1 MDNRVV
7 GMSFFEYGRS
17 LFAQVPGEALA
28 GLLQSG
34 HVQSRI
40 ENEVDEL
47 MQAGERQAQQ
57 AAAALQS
64 GTADGGG
71 NLMVWLLVGAIIL
84 VALLMLWFLGR
95 IVRNN
100 REAEGNIE
108 DTPHFEDQFA
118 VHDEEI
124 SIVTEG
130 PDSDDRQED
139 QDEYQEPSM
148 LADLEV
154 SDERI
159 EPEFAFTEANDEEHQ
174 TTAYFEDEQLP
185 EEPEEVLADYG
196 GEHEAEAHDKTD
208 RHEYLDSENIIHLTT
223 RAEDEEPE
231 SEPLDTEEA
240 DPDYAVS
247 YDVEEQDEEE
257 TVSEELEQ
265 EDSNVRYAFAA
276 TPRAPVSFSGITED
290 EPEEKPVWSEP
301 EVTGRSEPEKVQ
313 SDEYRSRPYIAPTVL
328 REDME
333 KMEQHHAARIDQLRE
348 DMTRQITSMKAEN
361 NNRLD
366 LIINAL
372 DRKIENLADLT
383 RQGQKEN
390 SQQPPA
396 SLSPELTGK
405 ISSLQSTMD
414 NQGQRIR
421 AITQI
426 LDDRLDSVSHVYGE
440 VRSISER
447 IEAFTN
453 KLDKL
458 EQSIIDRAHQDVM
471 ADVQLS
477 DVIRSS
483 LSPEDYEF
491 KALLNNNNR
500 ADCLIRLPHPPG
512 AIVIDTKFPLDA
524 FNALPAREDVA
535 RGTAQA
541 KAAEDS
547 FRRSVLRHIIDVAE
561 RYIVPGET
569 ADSAL
574 LFLPTE
580 AIYTAL
586 HARFPDLVR
595 DSFRARVWIVSPS
608 TLMGTLQTL
617 RGVLR
622 DNRDR
627 TSAEAVRREAD
638 EAMSEV
644 EALRSRASVLAQN
657 FEKTQDELR
666 SLLDA
671 TNKVVNRTGSSRQ
684 TGPSS
689 SHSVHHAL
697 MDHLYDNKPEWPGW
711 SADQAREKGQQEP
724 ALYDD
729 KNPRPDNLR

>member
-1 MDNRVV
+1 
-7 GMSFFEYGRS
+7 MSFFECGRNII
-17 LFAQVPGEALA
+17 AQVPGDAFI
-28 GLLQSG
+28 GFLQSG

-47 MQAGERQAQQ
+47 MQAGERQAQS
-57 AAAALQS
+57 AANALQAGS
-64 GTADGGG
+64 ADGGG
-71 NLMVWLLVGAIIL
+71 NLMVWVLVGVIIL
-84 VALLMLWFLGR
+84 IALLMLWFLGR

-100 REAEGNIE
+100 RDAQENVG

-124 SIVTEG
+124 SIVTEETEDG
-130 PDSDDRQED
+130 DDESLQAAYEEPVLDTAASFSDSEEPQEYGFYSSSDDTASGQYHD
-139 QDEYQEPSM
+139 
-148 LADLEV
+148 
-154 SDERI
+154 
-159 EPEFAFTEANDEEHQ
+159 DEESLEYH
-174 TTAYFEDEQLP
+174 E
-185 EEPEEVLADYG
+185 
-196 GEHEAEAHDKTD
+196 EAEAPTDEHDAGED
-208 RHEYLDSENIIHLTT
+208 AEVHASEDYPEDYHDSENIIHLTSRSDQT
-223 RAEDEEPE
+223 DEDELEEEAEPE
-231 SEPLDTEEA
+231 T
-240 DPDYAVS
+240 DYAAH
-247 YDVEEQDEEE
+247 YEAHEEEEQAVEHDE
-257 TVSEELEQ
+257 VEQ
-265 EDSNVRYAFAA
+265 ADNNVRYAFAA
-276 TPRAPVSFSGITED
+276 TPRSPMSFSGISED
-290 EPEEKPVWSEP
+290 EPEDKPEWAEP
-301 EVTGRSEPEKVQ
+301 ERVQ
-313 SDEYRSRPYIAPTVL
+313 TDEYRSRPYIAPTVL

-333 KMEQHHAARIDQLRE
+333 KMEQHQAERIDHLRE

-383 RQGQKEN
+383 RQGQQE
-390 SQQPPA
+390 SIQPVAGLP
-396 SLSPELTGK
+396 PEITGK
-405 ISSLQSTMD
+405 ISSLQSSLD

-491 KALLNNNNR
+491 KALLTNNNR

-512 AIVIDTKFPLDA
+512 AIVIDTRFPLDA

-580 AIYTAL
+580 AIYTSL

-622 DNRDR
+622 DNKDR
-627 TSAEAVRREAD
+627 STAEAVRREAD

-644 EALRSRASVLAQN
+644 EALRSRASVLAEN
-657 FEKTQDELR
+657 FEKTQGELR
-666 SLLDA
+666 SLLEA
-671 TNKVVNRTGSSRQ
+671 TNKVVTRTGTARQ
-684 TGPSS
+684 TEPSS
-689 SHSVHHAL
+689 SHAVHHAL
-697 MDHLYDNKPEWPGW
+697 MDHLYDNKPEWPGR
-711 SADQAREKGQQEP
+711 SADQQRDRGQRQP
-724 ALYDD
+724 TLYDD